1 MMHRSVAYIYA
12 PYMLFSSIAI
22 TYGVIIEGAVVPSN
36 GIHYHYHIRREY
48 IHVFL
53 HITYAHY
60 CYRNLNEF
68 AFHQELQLEREK
80 NEIKF
85 MVLKSE
91 INHWEQKSVS
101 LSKELGKMRS
111 LEIPITIP
119 FQLSTHSIPILNDIW
134 TTNTQ
139 YTFIHIYIHL
149 LA

>member
-1 MMHRSVAYIYA
+1 MY
-12 PYMLFSSIAI
+12 
-22 TYGVIIEGAVVPSN
+22 
-36 GIHYHYHIRREY
+36 
-48 IHVFL
+48 L
-53 HITYAHY
+53 HITYARY
-60 CYRNLNEF
+60 CYCNLNKF

-119 FQLSTHSIPILNDIW
+119 FQLST
-134 TTNTQ
+134 
-139 YTFIHIYIHL
+139 
-149 LA
+149 